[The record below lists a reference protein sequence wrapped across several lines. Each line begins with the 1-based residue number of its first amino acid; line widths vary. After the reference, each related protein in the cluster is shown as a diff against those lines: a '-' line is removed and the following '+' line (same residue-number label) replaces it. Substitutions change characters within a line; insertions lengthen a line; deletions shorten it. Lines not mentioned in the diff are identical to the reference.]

1 MLDTVD
7 ASMGV
12 ATQVTDAAN
21 TTMTCDW
28 DNVSFVKLGLM
39 LSLLRMLLFTI
50 GASLLLRGTVLV
62 T

>member
-1 MLDTVD
+1 MLDAVD

-28 DNVSFVKLGLM
+28 DNVSFVKLGL
-39 LSLLRMLLFTI
+39 LLRKLLFTI